1 MKEIIRQILREE
13 LGVPKGLI
21 DVSKTVFDDFKNYFL
36 SALDESQNEY
46 NFVIVPTQEAKIG
59 DMVIDEVVFDITI
72 HEDSRFYEFD
82 AAKMGVSFQAKV
94 ESTKNPRIVAKDYDG
109 IVEFSIDFVTPE
121 GWKEQDVINYL
132 QNNRSELLSSFSHE
146 LKHVYDGYKKPSNP
160 LTQRIDYE
168 TAKKLMDMFPPLRKF
183 SFVLYYTHVIENL
196 VRPTELASAIESDEI
211 TKQNFVEFIKNQKT
225 YQYLT
230 YGKNLTLE
238 SLKEKLMTKIP
249 EIENLF
255 DVADVEYDGMSD
267 TEKVEKLLELYFMNM
282 SNNKVEMFVDG
293 LADDIFE
300 KLFGFSGEK
309 FASTEK
315 YQNQFRKYIDKP
327 DEYFK
332 KEISEI
338 NKTSDKVLRKLLKLY
353 ALAK

>member
-1 MKEIIRQILREE
+1 MKEIIRQLLREE
-13 LGVPKGLI
+13 LGVPKGLL

-46 NFVIVPTQEAKIG
+46 NFVVVPTKEAKIG
-59 DMVIDEVVFDITI
+59 DMIIDEVVFDVQI
-72 HEDSRFYEFD
+72 HEDDRFDEVD
-82 AAKMGVSFQAKV
+82 VARMGVSFQARIEKTKKPKV
-94 ESTKNPRIVAKDYDG
+94 VSKDYDG
-109 IVEFSIDFVTPE
+109 IVEFEIHFVTPKD
-121 GWKEQDVINYL
+121 WKEQDIIDYL

-146 LKHVYDGYKKPSNP
+146 LKHVYDGYKKPTSP
-160 LTQRIDYE
+160 LSERIDYE
-168 TAKKLMDMFPPLRKF
+168 TAKKLMEMFPPLRKF

-196 VRPTELASAIESDEI
+196 VRPTELASAIESNEI
-211 TKQNFVEFIKNQKT
+211 TKQNFIEFIKNQKT

-249 EIENLF
+249 EIEELF
-255 DVADVEYDGMSD
+255 DVADVEYNGMSD

-282 SNNKVEMFVDG
+282 TNNKVEMFVDG

-309 FASTEK
+309 FATAEK
-315 YQNQFRKYIDKP
+315 YQNQFRKFIDTP
-327 DEYFK
+327 EDFFK

>member
-13 LGVPKGLI
+13 LGVPKGLL

-46 NFVIVPTQEAKIG
+46 NFVVVPTKEAKIG
-59 DMVIDEVVFDITI
+59 DMIIDEVVFDVQI
-72 HEDSRFYEFD
+72 HEDDRFDEVD
-82 AAKMGVSFQAKV
+82 VARMGVSFQARIEKTKKPKV
-94 ESTKNPRIVAKDYDG
+94 VSKDYDG
-109 IVEFSIDFVTPE
+109 IVEFEIHFVTPK
-121 GWKEQDVINYL
+121 GWKEQDIIDYL

-146 LKHVYDGYKKPSNP
+146 LKHVYDGYKKPTSP
-160 LTQRIDYE
+160 LSERIDYE
-168 TAKKLMDMFPPLRKF
+168 TAKKLMEMFPPLRKF

-196 VRPTELASAIESDEI
+196 VRPTELASAIESNEI
-211 TKQNFVEFIKNQKT
+211 TKQNFIEFIKNQKT

-282 SNNKVEMFVDG
+282 TNNKVEMFVDG

-309 FASTEK
+309 FATAEK
-315 YQNQFRKYIDKP
+315 YQNQFRKFIDTP
-327 DEYFK
+327 EDFFK

>member
-13 LGVPKGLI
+13 LGVPKGLL

-46 NFVIVPTQEAKIG
+46 NFVVVPTKEAKIG
-59 DMVIDEVVFDITI
+59 DMTIDEVVFDVQI
-72 HEDSRFYEFD
+72 HEDNRFDEFD
-82 AAKMGVSFQAKV
+82 VARMGVSFQAKV
-94 ESTKNPRIVAKDYDG
+94 EKTNKPRVVSKDYDG
-109 IVEFSIDFVTPE
+109 IVEFEIHFVTPE
-121 GWKEQDVINYL
+121 GWKVQDVIDYL
-132 QNNRSELLSSFSHE
+132 QNERSELLSSFSHE
-146 LKHVYDGYKKPSNP
+146 LKHVYDGYKKPTTP
-160 LTQRIDYE
+160 LSERIDYE
-168 TAKKLMDMFPPLRKF
+168 TAKKLMEMFPPLRKF

-196 VRPTELASAIESDEI
+196 VRPTELASAIESNEI
-211 TKQNFVEFIKNQKT
+211 TKQNFIEFIKNQKT

-255 DVADVEYDGMSD
+255 DVADVEYNGMGD

-293 LADDIFE
+293 LSDDIFE
-300 KLFGFSGEK
+300 KLFGFSGDK
-309 FASTEK
+309 FATAQK
-315 YQNQFRKYIDKP
+315 YQNQFRKYIDAP
-327 DEYFK
+327 EDYFK

>member
-13 LGVPKGLI
+13 LGVPKGLL

-46 NFVIVPTQEAKIG
+46 NFVVVPTKEAKIG
-59 DMVIDEVVFDITI
+59 DMTIDEVVFDIQI
-72 HEDSRFYEFD
+72 HEDNRFDEVD
-82 AAKMGVSFQAKV
+82 VARMGVSFQARIEKTKKPKV
-94 ESTKNPRIVAKDYDG
+94 VSKDYDG
-109 IVEFSIDFVTPE
+109 IVEFEIHFVTPE
-121 GWKEQDVINYL
+121 GWKEQDVIDYL

-146 LKHVYDGYKKPSNP
+146 LKHVYDGYKKPTSP
-160 LTQRIDYE
+160 LSERIDYE
-168 TAKKLMDMFPPLRKF
+168 TAKKLMEMFPPLRKF

-196 VRPTELASAIESDEI
+196 VRPTELASAIESNEI
-211 TKQNFVEFIKNQKT
+211 TKQNFIEFIKNQKT

-282 SNNKVEMFVDG
+282 TNNKVEMFVDG

-309 FASTEK
+309 FATAEK
-315 YQNQFRKYIDKP
+315 YQNQFRKFIDTP
-327 DEYFK
+327 EDFFK

>member
-13 LGVPKGLI
+13 LGVPKGLL

-36 SALDESQNEY
+36 SAIDENQNEY

-59 DMVIDEVVFDITI
+59 DMVIDEIVFDIQI
-72 HEDSRFYEFD
+72 HEDSRFNEFNY
-82 AAKMGVSFQAKV
+82 ARMGVSFQAKIDN
-94 ESTKNPRIVAKDYDG
+94 TNKPRLVSKDYDG
-109 IVEFSIDFVTPE
+109 VVEFEIHFVTPE

-132 QNNRSELLSSFSHE
+132 QKNRSELLSSFSHE
-146 LKHVYDGYKKPSNP
+146 LKHVYDGYKKPTSP
-160 LTQRIDYE
+160 LTERIDYE

-196 VRPTELASAIESDEI
+196 VRPTELASAIESNEI
-211 TKQNFVEFIKNQKT
+211 TKQNFIEFIKNQKT

-238 SLKEKLMTKIP
+238 SLKEKLITKIP
-249 EIENLF
+249 EIEKLF
-255 DVADVEYDGMSD
+255 DIADVEYDGIND
-267 TEKVEKLLELYFMNM
+267 KEKVEKLLNLYFVNM
-282 SNNKVEMFVDG
+282 TNNKIEMFTDG
-293 LADDIFE
+293 LSDDIFE
-300 KLFGFSGEK
+300 KVFGFSGDK
-309 FASTEK
+309 FASAEK
-315 YQNQFRKYIDKP
+315 YQNQFRKYVNTPED
-327 DEYFK
+327 YFK

>member
-13 LGVPKGLI
+13 LGVPKGLL

-36 SALDESQNEY
+36 SAIDENQNEY

-59 DMVIDEVVFDITI
+59 DMVIDEIVFDIQI
-72 HEDSRFYEFD
+72 HEDSRFNEFNY
-82 AAKMGVSFQAKV
+82 ARMGVSFQAKIDN
-94 ESTKNPRIVAKDYDG
+94 TNKPRLVSKDYDG
-109 IVEFSIDFVTPE
+109 VVEFEIHFVTPE

-146 LKHVYDGYKKPSNP
+146 LKHVYDGYKKPSTP
-160 LTQRIDYE
+160 LSKRIDYE
-168 TAKKLMDMFPPLRKF
+168 IAKKLMEMFPPLRKF

-196 VRPTELASAIESDEI
+196 VRPTELASAIESNEI
-211 TKQNFVEFIKNQKT
+211 TKQNFIEFIKNQKT

-238 SLKEKLMTKIP
+238 SLKETLITKIP
-249 EIENLF
+249 EIEELF
-255 DVADVEYDGMSD
+255 DVADVDYDDISD
-267 TEKVEKLLELYFMNM
+267 TEKVEKLLDLYFVNM
-282 SNNKVEMFVDG
+282 SNNKVEMFVDE

-300 KLFGFSGEK
+300 KVFGFSGDK
-309 FASTEK
+309 FTSSEK
-315 YQNQFRKYIDKP
+315 YQNQFRKYMDKP
-327 DEYFK
+327 EDYFK